1 MTQLTRRSALMTGGA
16 LIALAAC
23 GEAQKPPAAPD
34 ANAGFDALSKSWLDE
49 LASSSPVYAT
59 ALGDHRFDGE
69 LNDISDAGRAAR
81 MAQVKA
87 TQTKLAALDH
97 ATLSRDNQVDA
108 AMMSE
113 SLAFETFQTE
123 KLESWAWDPLT
134 YSGLT
139 GGALYSLMARE
150 FAPLPERLLSA
161 AARMEKFPA
170 LLEETRKQ
178 LVAARVP
185 PIHAQTYSAQ
195 NGGATSIIDG
205 LILAQADGLGAD
217 DKARL
222 TKAAET
228 AKAAIAE
235 HQKWIDA
242 TLVPGAKGDFRYG
255 PLYDEQLRYS
265 INAPTPRADLLAK
278 ARADADA
285 IRDEMFEISAK
296 LTNAKPS
303 SSKSAADKLATI
315 KAGMAIAAKDRP
327 ARDKVMADAT
337 KTLAEATAF
346 CREKDFISMPD
357 AAVKIIEMP
366 KFQQGVAVAY
376 CDSPGPLDRKLD
388 TFYAI
393 SPIPADWSAAQTQ
406 SFLSEYNSHML
417 YELSIHE
424 AMPGHYLQ
432 IWHSNKNPSVT
443 RAVLGSGTFIEGWA
457 CYAEDLM
464 IEMGFGADSP
474 LRRLTNL
481 KMRLRSVTNAIL
493 DQGVHVE
500 NWDEATAM
508 KFMTGEAFQEEREA
522 AGKWT
527 RARLSS
533 GQLSTY
539 FVGWGEHHALRKE
552 AEAKWGA
559 DFALK
564 KYHDTVLSH
573 GSPPARFVRALMFNE
588 PIS

>member
-1 MTQLTRRSALMTGGA
+1 MSVKLTRRGAVMTGGA
-16 LIALAAC
+16 MLALAAC
-23 GEAQKPPAAPD
+23 GEAQKPPATAD
-34 ANAGFDALSKSWLDE
+34 ANADFDAISKTWLDQ

-59 ALGDHRFDGE
+59 ALGDHRFDGDLPDVSE
-69 LNDISDAGRAAR
+69 AGRTAR
-81 MAQVKA
+81 MTQVKA
-87 TQTKLAALDH
+87 TKAKLATLDH

-108 AMMSE
+108 AMIGE
-113 SLAFETFQTE
+113 SLDNETFQTE
-123 KLESWAWDPLT
+123 KLQNWAWDPLT

-150 FAPLPERLLSA
+150 FAPLPERLISA

-170 LLEETRKQ
+170 LLAETRKQ
-178 LVAARVP
+178 LVAERVP

-195 NGGATSIIDG
+195 NGGAVSIIDD
-205 LILAQADGLGAD
+205 LILAQASGLGPD

-228 AKAAIAE
+228 ARAAIAE
-235 HQKWIDA
+235 HQTWIDK

-255 PLYDEQLRYS
+255 PLYDEQLRFS
-265 INAPTPRADLLAK
+265 INAPTPRAELLTK

-285 IRDEMFEISAK
+285 IRDQMFEICAK
-296 LTNAKPS
+296 LTNAKPT
-303 SSKSAADKLATI
+303 ADKLATI

-327 ARDKVMADAT
+327 LRQNVMADAT

-393 SPIPADWSAAQTQ
+393 SPIPADWTDAQAK

-432 IWHSNKNPSVT
+432 IWHSNKNPSVP

-464 IEMGFGADSP
+464 IEMGFGADNP
-474 LRRLTNL
+474 LRVLTNL

-493 DQGVHVE
+493 DQGIHVE

-508 KFMTGEAFQEEREA
+508 KFMTAEAFQEEREA

-539 FVGWGEHHALRKE
+539 FVGWGEHHALRKD
-552 AEAKWGA
+552 AETKWGA

-564 KYHDTVLSH
+564 KYHDAALSH
-573 GSPPARFVRALMFNE
+573 GSPPARFVRALMFDE
-588 PIS
+588 PIT